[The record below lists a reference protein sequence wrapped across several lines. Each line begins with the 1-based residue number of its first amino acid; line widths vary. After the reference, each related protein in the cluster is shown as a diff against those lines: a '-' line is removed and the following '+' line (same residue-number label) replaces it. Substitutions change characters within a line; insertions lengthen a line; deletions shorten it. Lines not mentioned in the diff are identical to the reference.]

1 MPKKHDL
8 KTWPEHF
15 KYIKTG
21 IKTFEIRENDRGFE
35 VGDILNLREFSPCSY
50 CNGSGRV
57 RDYTDLVSCNC
68 MESKNPKGK
77 YSGRSIKRKVVYI
90 LHGPSFGLGEK
101 YCCMSIKPVK
111 ENYEK

>member
-1 MPKKHDL
+1 
-8 KTWPEHF
+8 
-15 KYIKTG
+15 
-21 IKTFEIRENDRGFE
+21 
-35 VGDILNLREFSPCSY
+35 
-50 CNGSGRV
+50 
-57 RDYTDLVSCNC
+57 